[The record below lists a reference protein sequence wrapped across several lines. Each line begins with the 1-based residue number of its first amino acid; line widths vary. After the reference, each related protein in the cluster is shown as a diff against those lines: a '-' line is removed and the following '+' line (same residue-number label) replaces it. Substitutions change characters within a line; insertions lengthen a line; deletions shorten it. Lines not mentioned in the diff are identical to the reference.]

1 MRILR
6 TPILLAVAAA
16 AVLASGGAPRA
27 DETALNQPPPGYTAL
42 FNGKDLTN
50 WQGLI
55 DVKQRASLTPEQRK
69 LKQAQADERMR
80 QAWSSKDGILVF
92 NGHGDSLQT
101 TRDYGNF
108 EMYVDWKIR
117 PEGDSGIYLRGN
129 PQVQIWDVSKNPV
142 GSGGLYNNKN
152 NPSKPLVVAD
162 KPVGEWNTFWIRMVG
177 DRVTVK
183 LNDKLV
189 VDNTPLENYWFPGQP
204 LPGRGPIELQNHGN
218 VLEFRNIYLKVLP
231 D

>member
-1 MRILR
+1 MRTR
-6 TPILLAVAAA
+6 HAPILLAAAA
-16 AVLASGGAPRA
+16 AALLAGSPAPRA
-27 DETALNQPPPGYTAL
+27 DDPPLNQPPPGYTAL

-55 DVKQRASLTPEQRK
+55 DVKARASLTPEQRK
-69 LKQAQADERMR
+69 QRQAQADERMR
-80 QAWSSKDGILVF
+80 QAWSVRDGILVF

-101 TRDYGNF
+101 VRDYGNF

-129 PQVQIWDVSKNPV
+129 PQVQIWDVAKNPV
-142 GSGGLYNNKN
+142 GSGGLYNNKK
-152 NPSKPLVVAD
+152 NPSTPLVVAD

-177 DRVTVK
+177 ERVTVK

-189 VDNTPLENYWFPGQP
+189 VDNTPLENYWFPGEP
-204 LPGRGPIELQNHGN
+204 LPTRGPIELQNHGN
-218 VLEFRNIYLKVLP
+218 VLEFRNIYVKALP